1 MQRPVLRV
9 QIPND
14 AKSNTNNS
22 HSGVNNSD
30 GKDTARTVTAV
41 DNSAT
46 NQNTQSSNTTSG
58 TGTADTNSS
67 QLNSNGNSN
76 LVPGNVPN
84 TRFSGYSSFRSP
96 DSRKP
101 TLPLPLQTKS
111 QTSSP
116 ASAVA
121 PGLPLTGGSNAYF
134 AGMQQSPVGGSYVNY
149 PAQVYQQYQQFQNQ
163 LQLQEQH
170 SNSNSNSNSKTT
182 ILSRSHHRNWLEIKM
197 HNWNQQHDS
206 VLVYL
211 QGHNLIMVNKHQ
223 FQDCHHD
230 TLMICSPSH
239 LHQTFL
245 HLKIGHRV

>member
-76 LVPGNVPN
+76 LVPGIFQIPGFRDIHRFDHQTHENQHYRYLCKPN
-84 TRFSGYSSFRSP
+84 HKRH
-96 DSRKP
+96 
-101 TLPLPLQTKS
+101 
-111 QTSSP
+111 
-116 ASAVA
+116 
-121 PGLPLTGGSNAYF
+121 
-134 AGMQQSPVGGSYVNY
+134 
-149 PAQVYQQYQQFQNQ
+149 
-163 LQLQEQH
+163 LQL
-170 SNSNSNSNSKTT
+170 
-182 ILSRSHHRNWLEIKM
+182 
-197 HNWNQQHDS
+197 
-206 VLVYL
+206 VL
-211 QGHNLIMVNKHQ
+211 
-223 FQDCHHD
+223 
-230 TLMICSPSH
+230 
-239 LHQTFL
+239 
-245 HLKIGHRV
+245 